1 MVGLIEG
8 YFPLFEGGRIE
19 RDDQGMI
26 GDYLAS
32 LGVTP
37 SVTSE
42 TPVLGEDLDKRVG
55 VNVEIIKEFLK

>member
-1 MVGLIEG
+1 
-8 YFPLFEGGRIE
+8 
-19 RDDQGMI
+19 MI